1 MTPSQQ
7 PHPQR
12 CETCETWRNR
22 FSGTWPDC
30 PMHIRPASVLK
41 KDHRDFIVHCGCASH
56 SSRPIPAALS
66 LLAECLVKELKD
78 HWLVFDNPADVE
90 NVTKEFIRILGEHNT
105 AVAAQARSAEAI
117 RWQTALN
124 TLIATESK
132 RKDKES
138 VDMVCSYRV
147 AQIIDSLRQPVENT
161 ESTGD
166 EKR

>member
-1 MTPSQQ
+1 MTDPTTNPGQRYEITGEELQQ
-7 PHPQR
+7 IMLR
-12 CETCETWRNR
+12 
-22 FSGTWPDC
+22 
-30 PMHIRPASVLK
+30 K
-41 KDHRDFIVHCGCASH
+41 K
-56 SSRPIPAALS
+56 
-66 LLAECLVKELKD
+66 K
-78 HWLVFDNPADVE
+78 NP
-90 NVTKEFIRILGEHNT
+90 LGEGHGSQLISMSYYELGMIET
-105 AVAAQARSAEAI
+105 AIRSHPLPNIPTDEQCRICSVTIAAQARSAEAI